1 MKVGNIVS
9 FGLLVGKVVKV
20 YTFKG
25 VDMVDIDV
33 DGSIYSV
40 EVSKVLKVA
49 S

>member
-1 MKVGNIVS
+1 MRVGDIVS

-25 VDMVDIDV
+25 VDMVNVDV

-40 EVSKVLKVA
+40 EASQVLKVA
-49 S
+49 A